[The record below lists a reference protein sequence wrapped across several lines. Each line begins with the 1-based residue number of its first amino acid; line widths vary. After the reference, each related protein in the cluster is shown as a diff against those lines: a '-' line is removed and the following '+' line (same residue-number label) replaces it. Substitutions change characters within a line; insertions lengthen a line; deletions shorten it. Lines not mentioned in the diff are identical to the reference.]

1 MTITVKEGSEYF
13 RGLLL
18 LISKDRKITDAE
30 TFLMKR
36 IGQALGFEKDFCD
49 NAIHEI
55 LDNKFVVDE
64 PPQFSTR
71 ELAMKFIKDGLTLA
85 GADEETHGFEES
97 WLRSAAENNGLDA
110 EWFLRERAL
119 AVRRKRDLD
128 ARLEGRRSHRRVLTT
143 CPLVNL
149 PRCLVAVTR
158 ALVFFMD
165 SDASR

>member
-18 LISKDRKITDAE
+18 LISKDRKITGAE
-30 TFLMKR
+30 TVLMKR
-36 IGQALGFEKDFCD
+36 IGQALGFEKNFCD

-64 PPQFSTR
+64 PPEFSTS
-71 ELAMKFIKDGLTLA
+71 ELAMKFIRDGLTLA

-97 WLRSAAENNGLDA
+97 WLRSAAEKNGLDA
-110 EWFLRERAL
+110 GWFLRERTL

-128 ARLEGRRSHRRVLTT
+128 ARLEVDDLTVEYSRRAPS
-143 CPLVNL
+143 
-149 PRCLVAVTR
+149 
-158 ALVFFMD
+158 
-165 SDASR
+165 